1 MNIDDKIWLMY
12 KSVKTGVETRLP
24 LYLLFNGKAISILN
38 KYKHNMNSFFK
49 ISSNSSID
57 KELKR
62 IKALAGVN
70 THISFHTAR
79 HTNAT
84 LLVYKG
90 VNITTVQKLLGHKN
104 IRTTQHYADILPQGI
119 VKDLEKNA

>member
-1 MNIDDKIWLMY
+1 M
-12 KSVKTGVETRLP
+12 
-24 LYLLFNGKAISILN
+24 
-38 KYKHNMNSFFK
+38 
-49 ISSNSSID
+49 
-57 KELKR
+57 
-62 IKALAGVN
+62 LAGIS

-104 IRTTQHYADILPQGI
+104 IRTTQYYADILPQGI
-119 VKDLEKNA
+119 VNDLEKECLEHYLTHVRIQKNSKTRRLT